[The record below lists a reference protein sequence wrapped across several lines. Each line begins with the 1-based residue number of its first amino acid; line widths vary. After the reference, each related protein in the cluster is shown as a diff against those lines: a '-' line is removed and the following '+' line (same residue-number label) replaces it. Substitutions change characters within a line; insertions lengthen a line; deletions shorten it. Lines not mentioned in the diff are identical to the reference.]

1 MFFPLLYRHE
11 YDVQHF
17 KVMKDK
23 AGQYYLWT
31 DKFTSL
37 NKLVEHYK
45 ITSIS
50 KQREIFLRDG
60 SGDEPRAP
68 PPVNKL

>member
-1 MFFPLLYRHE
+1 
-11 YDVQHF
+11 
-17 KVMKDK
+17 MKDK
-23 AGQYYLWT
+23 SGQYYLWT
-31 DKFTSL
+31 DRFTSL

-45 ITSIS
+45 TNSIS

-68 PPVNKL
+68 PPVSKL